1 MKTRSIFLPP
11 FINQE
16 NEMNQCPFS
25 RHQHQNPGQAVSR
38 RDFLHGLGVAAAGL
52 AVASCAPKSANPSS
66 SGAKGQPIVGIAKA
80 DSYDPKLVKK
90 QVQKILDEIGGV
102 ADVLAHGKR
111 VAIKVNLTGGTG
123 TKPLPG
129 TKEIE
134 TYLTHP
140 TVVLALIEL
149 LRDAGAKDIFIVEA
163 AYQKE
168 SWPAYGFTDMAK
180 AAGATIV
187 DLSYPEPYK
196 DFTKVT
202 PGTNPMIYDNYVFN
216 PILTEIDAFVS
227 ISKMKCHNTA
237 GVTHT
242 MKNLFGTV
250 PCRFYTLD
258 PKDDWS
264 WRSAF
269 HGQAT
274 ETRERLPKIIVDL
287 NRARPI
293 NLSLIDGIM
302 SSDAGEGP
310 WIQAFTPINP
320 GLLFAGKNPVATDA
334 VATAAMGFDPTADY
348 PDEPF
353 VHANNHLNLAASLGL
368 GTNKLDE
375 IKVVGESIKDVT
387 TKFKTS
393 Y

>member
-1 MKTRSIFLPP
+1 
-11 FINQE
+11 
-16 NEMNQCPFS
+16 MNQCPYS
-25 RHQHQNPGQAVSR
+25 QRKQQKPDQAVSR
-38 RDFLHGLGVAAAGL
+38 RTFLHDLGIATAGVVVAG
-52 AVASCAPKSANPSS
+52 CAPKAKAPSNSSS
-66 SGAKGQPIVGIAKA
+66 SGKDKPVVAIAKA
-80 DSYDPKLVKK
+80 NSYDPKLVKK
-90 QVQKILDEIGGV
+90 QLQKMMDDIGGIG
-102 ADVLAHGKR
+102 DVLAHGNR

-123 TKPLPG
+123 SKPLPG
-129 TKEIE
+129 TTATE

-140 TVVLALIEL
+140 TVVLALVEL

-168 SWPAYGFTDMAK
+168 SWPAFGFTDMAK

-187 DLSYPEPYK
+187 DLSYAEPYK
-196 DFTKVT
+196 DFTKVA
-202 PGTNPMIYDNYVFN
+202 PGTNPLIYENFVFN
-216 PILTEIDAFVS
+216 PVLTEIDAFVS

-242 MKNLFGTV
+242 MKNLFGIV
-250 PCRFYTLD
+250 PCRYYTLS
-258 PKDDWS
+258 PQDDWS

-269 HGQAT
+269 HGKAT
-274 ETRERLPKIIVDL
+274 ETRERVPKIIVDL

-293 NLSLIDGIM
+293 NLALIDGIM
-302 SSDAGEGP
+302 SSDGGEGP
-310 WIQAFTPINP
+310 WIAALTPLNP
-320 GLLFAGKNPVATDA
+320 GLMFAGKNAVATDA
-334 VATAAMGFDPTADY
+334 VATAAMGFNPTAEY

-353 VHANNHLNLAASLGL
+353 VHGINHMNLAASMGL

-387 TKFKTS
+387 TQFKVS

>member
-1 MKTRSIFLPP
+1 MS
-11 FINQE
+11 
-16 NEMNQCPFS
+16 QCPFS
-25 RHQHQNPGQAVSR
+25 RQKQQNTGEPLSR
-38 RDFLHGLGVAAAGL
+38 RSFLHHLGVAAAGL
-52 AVASCAPKSANPSS
+52 AVTSCTPKTPGDSS
-66 SGAKGQPIVGIAKA
+66 SGKAGKPVVAIAKA
-80 DSYDPKLVKK
+80 NNYEPKLVKK
-90 QVQKILDEIGGV
+90 QIQKMLDDIGGI

-129 TKEIE
+129 TSEIE

-140 TVVLALIEL
+140 TIVLALIEMF
-149 LRDAGAKDIFIVEA
+149 RDAGAKDIFIVEA
-163 AYQKE
+163 AYQKA
-168 SWPAYGFTDMAK
+168 SWPAYGFEDMAK

-196 DFTKVT
+196 DFTKAS
-202 PGTNPMIYDNYVFN
+202 PGTDPMIYEDYIIN

-227 ISKMKCHNTA
+227 VSKMKCHNTA

-242 MKNLFGTV
+242 MKNLFGLV
-250 PCRFYTLD
+250 PCRYYTLD
-258 PKDDWS
+258 PRDDWS
-264 WRSAF
+264 WRSEF

-274 ETRERLPKIIVDL
+274 ETRERVPKIIVDL

-293 NLSLIDGIM
+293 NLALIDGIM
-302 SSDAGEGP
+302 TAEAGEGP
-310 WIQAFTPINP
+310 WIKAFTPINP
-320 GLLFAGKNPVATDA
+320 GVMFVGKNPVATDA

-353 VHANNHLNLAASLGL
+353 VHAINHLNLAASMGL

-387 TKFKTS
+387 TKFAVS